1 MQGIIKI
8 SVSALIGVLL
18 LIAGAG
24 VVYAVLAS
32 GWTWMSIAGLVIV
45 VAGLFLWVF
54 SLILLYWRWVLDL
67 IFA

>member
-18 LIAGAG
+18 LAAG
-24 VVYAVLAS
+24 VGLVYSIINS
-32 GWTWMSIAGLVIV
+32 GWTWMSITGLVLV
-45 VAGLFLWVF
+45 SAGIALWVI